1 MNERWV
7 LVGIAGL
14 LVALLLVN
22 IAGAQ
27 SSPAYSLS
35 WYVLAGGGGRAAS
48 THYAMNGTVGQAA
61 VGLSDD
67 TQYGISSGYW
77 QNWPDYV
84 VFLPLIL
91 KNASQTP

>member
-1 MNERWV
+1 MNKRWI
-7 LVGIAGL
+7 GIGGL

-22 IAGAQ
+22 MASAQ
-27 SSPAYSLS
+27 SSAHYGLA

-61 VGLSDD
+61 VGLSDG
-67 TQYGISSGYW
+67 TEYGIASGYW
-77 QNWPDYV
+77 QNWPAYV

-91 KNASQTP
+91 KGI